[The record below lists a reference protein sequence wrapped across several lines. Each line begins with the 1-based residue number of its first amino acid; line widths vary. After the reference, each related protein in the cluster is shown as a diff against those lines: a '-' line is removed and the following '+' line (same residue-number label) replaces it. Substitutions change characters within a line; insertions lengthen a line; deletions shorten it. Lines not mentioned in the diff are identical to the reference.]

1 MKFLVYEGDPLTP
14 YYPSNGY
21 YFKYLY
27 FSEPMQ
33 KISES
38 VFSFSKNYKLFF
50 FKDYVYRKNQKDL
63 ETLPK
68 IQAQVIGYNVAL
80 ELFKLIENNNN
91 QVIDA
96 WKGQMNVKY
105 SYGGALSSGR

>member
-50 FKDYVYRKNQKDL
+50 FKIMYTEKTKKIWKRCPKYKLRLLVT
-63 ETLPK
+63 TL
-68 IQAQVIGYNVAL
+68 L
-80 ELFKLIENNNN
+80 
-91 QVIDA
+91 
-96 WKGQMNVKY
+96 
-105 SYGGALSSGR
+105 